1 MLPNPKQTTRS
12 TIERNWRCPKYK
24 FCMNLAFE
32 KNWKGWRCNKCG
44 YKNETREIEYDQ
56 CVYDYSP
63 YVINLPKGN
72 NGSE

>member
-1 MLPNPKQTTRS
+1 
-12 TIERNWRCPKYK
+12 
-24 FCMNLAFE
+24 MNLAFE

-44 YKNETREIEYDQ
+44 YKNEKREIEYDQ